1 MLNIGFAGYG
11 AGALAFMVLALV
23 LLTGQRGR
31 PRKRMLMFASAA
43 STLWMAVAAYQ
54 SIAQAVV
61 FESQLLELARDF
73 AWITFMAGILS
84 SAYDDQ
90 DVTRHRFRNV
100 LMLAG
105 AFVLLQGTLTA
116 YRYYSGTAV
125 ISFIG
130 IDWLLAGYLLIAI
143 FGLVLVEQLFRNT
156 RPEMRRG
163 VKYLCMGMGSM
174 FAYDFYL
181 YADALLF
188 QRIDGALWQARGF
201 VNALV
206 VPLIGIAI
214 ARDPRWSLDIFVSR
228 RIVFHTAS
236 LLGAAIYLFAMGAG
250 GFYVRNYNGSW
261 GGVAQVIFLFG
272 AMLVLAVLLFSGQL
286 RASLRVLISKHF
298 FHYKY
303 DYRDEWL
310 RFIGTLSSGEPD
322 ARLRERVIRAIAE
335 IIESPAGV
343 LWMRRDTGL
352 FEPVSSWQMGIPE
365 GASEDVRSSLAE
377 FLEHQE
383 WVINLDEYERDR
395 ELYSGLALPTWLKE
409 IPRAWLV
416 TPLILHERLLGF
428 IVLTRSPAPQHFNWE
443 DCDLLKTAGRQAA
456 SHLAQLEASRALAD
470 AKQFEMCNR
479 MSTYVMH
486 DLKNLVAQLSLVV
499 TNAAKHKHNPQ
510 FMEDAIRTVE
520 HSVDKMNRLM
530 AHLRS
535 GGSDSRQ
542 IVAVDMCELLHDVAK
557 TMANGRPVP
566 SVDCQA
572 RGIAVRANRDRF
584 AAVIGHLVRNAQDA
598 TQDDGRIIMRLF
610 KSDEWAFIEV
620 QDTGA
625 GMDADFIR
633 ERLFRPFE
641 TTKGKSGMGI
651 GVYET
656 REFVRAL
663 GGDVEVI
670 SRVGEGTTFRLRVP
684 ISDENKNNVQLRLVE
699 GDGYSDDGRIKE
711 IAGR

>member
-1 MLNIGFAGYG
+1 MLSIGFVGYG
-11 AGALAFMVLALV
+11 AGALAFLVLALV

-31 PRKRMLMFASAA
+31 PRKRMLMLASAA
-43 STLWMAVAAYQ
+43 SALWMSVAAYQ
-54 SIAQAVV
+54 SIAQAVI
-61 FESQLLELARDF
+61 FESQLLELVRDL
-73 AWITFMAGILS
+73 AWIAFIAHFLG
-84 SAYDDQ
+84 SAYGDQ
-90 DVTRHRFRNV
+90 KGATQRFRSIF
-100 LMLAG
+100 MLTG
-105 AFVLLQGTLTA
+105 AFVLLQATLTA
-116 YRYYSGTAV
+116 HRFFSGEAV
-125 ISFIG
+125 ISSIG
-130 IDWLLAGYLLIAI
+130 IDWLLAGYLLIAVM
-143 FGLVLVEQLFRNT
+143 GLAMVEQLFRNT

-163 VKYLCMGMGSM
+163 VKYLCMGLGAM

-188 QRIDGALWQARGF
+188 QRVDGALWQARGF

-206 VPLIGIAI
+206 VPLIGLAV
-214 ARDPRWSLDIFVSR
+214 ARDAHWSLDIFVSR

-236 LLGAAIYLFAMGAG
+236 LLGAGIYLFAMGAG
-250 GFYVRNYNGSW
+250 GFYVRNYGGSW
-261 GGVAQVIFLFG
+261 GAVAQVIFLFG
-272 AMLVLAVLLFSGQL
+272 AILVLAVLLFSGQL

-322 ARLRERVIRAIAE
+322 ARLRERVVRAIAE
-335 IIESPAGV
+335 IIESPGGV
-343 LWMRRDTGL
+343 LWMRRDSGR
-352 FEPVSSWQMGIPE
+352 FEPVAAWQTGLPE
-365 GASEDVRSSLAE
+365 QASESASAPLPE
-377 FLEHQE
+377 FLERQE

-395 ELYSGLALPTWLKE
+395 ELYAGLELPEWLSH
-409 IPRAWLV
+409 IPRAWLI
-416 TPLILHERLLGF
+416 TPLILHDRLMGF
-428 IVLTRSPAPQHFNWE
+428 TVLTRSPAPQHFNWE

-456 SHLAQLEASRALAD
+456 SHLAQLEASRALAE
-470 AKQFEMCNR
+470 ARQFEMCNR
-479 MSTYVMH
+479 LSTYVMH

-535 GGSDSRQ
+535 GGTDNRQ
-542 IVAVDMCELLHDVAK
+542 VVTVDLCELLFDVAK
-557 TMANGRPVP
+557 TMANGLPVP

-572 RGIAVRANRDRF
+572 KGVGARANRDRF
-584 AAVIGHLVRNAQDA
+584 AAIIGHLVRNAQDA
-598 TQDDGRIIMRLF
+598 TPDDGRVIMRLF
-610 KSDEWAFIEV
+610 KVDDWAVIEV
-620 QDTGA
+620 QDTGT
-625 GMDADFIR
+625 GMDAEFIR

-656 REFVRAL
+656 REFVRAMS
-663 GGDVEVI
+663 GEVEVI
-670 SRVGEGTTFRLRVP
+670 SRVGEGTTFRIRVP

-699 GDGYSDDGRIKE
+699 GDGYSDDGRFKE

>member
-1 MLNIGFAGYG
+1 MLNIGFAGYT
-11 AGALAFMVLALV
+11 AGAVAFLALALV
-23 LLTGQRGR
+23 LLTGRHGQT
-31 PRKRMLMFASAA
+31 RKRLLMLAALASALWMASAA
-43 STLWMAVAAYQ
+43 YHSLTQ
-54 SIAQAVV
+54 SALLHA
-61 FESQLLELARDF
+61 QLLELLRDL
-73 AWITFMAGILS
+73 AWIAFLARILGAAYADPAVADRHYRS
-84 SAYDDQ
+84 VVMLSAAY
-90 DVTRHRFRNV
+90 VALLASLTGHR
-100 LMLAG
+100 L
-105 AFVLLQGTLTA
+105 
-116 YRYYSGTAV
+116 YSGQAATAAL
-125 ISFIG
+125 G
-130 IDWLLAGYLLIAI
+130 IDWLLAGYLLLAI

-163 VKYLCMGMGSM
+163 VKYLCMGLGGM

-181 YADALLF
+181 YADALLL
-188 QRIDGALWQARGF
+188 QRVDSALWQARGF
-201 VNALV
+201 VNVLV
-206 VPLIGIAI
+206 VPLLGVAI
-214 ARDPRWSLDIFVSR
+214 ARDARWSLDIFISR

-236 LLGAAIYLFAMGAG
+236 LLGAGIYLFAIGAG
-250 GFYVRNYNGSW
+250 GYYVRSFGGTW

-272 AMLVLAVLLFSGQL
+272 AILLLAVLLFSGQL

-322 ARLRERVIRAIAE
+322 MRLRERVVRAIAE
-335 IIESPAGV
+335 IIESPSGV
-343 LWMRRDTGL
+343 LWLRRDSGR
-352 FEPVSSWQMGIPE
+352 FEPVAAWQMPLPE
-365 GASEDVRSSLAE
+365 QALEPADSSLVR
-377 FLEHQE
+377 FLERQE
-383 WVINLDEYERDR
+383 WVINLDEYARDR
-395 ELYSGLALPTWLKE
+395 ELYADLELPDWLGA
-409 IPRAWLV
+409 IPRPWLV
-416 TPLILHERLLGF
+416 TPLILHDRLLGF

-456 SHLAQLEASRALAD
+456 SHLAQLEAARALAD
-470 AKQFEMCNR
+470 ARQFEMCSR
-479 MSTYVMH
+479 LSTYVMH

-535 GGSDSRQ
+535 GGNDQMQ
-542 IVAVDMCELLHDVAK
+542 IVAVELCPLLHDVAR
-557 TMANGRPVP
+557 TMANGRPAP

-572 RGIAVRANRDRF
+572 KGIATRADKDRF
-584 AAVIGHLVRNAQDA
+584 AAIVGHVVRNAQDA
-598 TQDDGRIIMRLF
+598 TPDDGRIIMRLF
-610 KSDEWAFIEV
+610 KRDEWAVVEV
-620 QDTGA
+620 QDTGC
-625 GMDADFIR
+625 GMDPDFIR

-641 TTKGKSGMGI
+641 TTKGPSGMGI

-684 ISDENKNNVQLRLVE
+684 ISDETRNNVQLDIIE
-699 GDGYSDDGRIKE
+699 DDGYPHDGRVKE

>member
-1 MLNIGFAGYG
+1 MLSIGFVGYA
-11 AGALAFMVLALV
+11 AGAVAFMVLALV
-23 LLTGQRGR
+23 LLTGQRGQQ
-31 PRKRMLMFASAA
+31 RKRMLTLAAAA
-43 STLWMAVAAYQ
+43 STLWMAVASYQ
-54 SIAQAVV
+54 SIAHSIV

-73 AWITFMAGILS
+73 AWIAFMTGILGG
-84 SAYDDQ
+84 AYADQ
-90 DVTRHRFRNV
+90 AVARQRFRNILTV
-100 LMLAG
+100 AG
-105 AFVLLQGTLTA
+105 AFVLFQAVLTA
-116 YRYYSGTAV
+116 HRFYSGSA
-125 ISFIG
+125 IIAFIG
-130 IDWLLAGYLLIAI
+130 IDWLLAGYLLIAVL
-143 FGLVLVEQLFRNT
+143 GLVMVEQLFRNT

-163 VKYLCMGMGSM
+163 IKYLCMGVGAM

-201 VNALV
+201 VNTLV
-206 VPLIGIAI
+206 VPLIGLAV

-236 LLGAAIYLFAMGAG
+236 LLGAGIYLLAMGAG
-250 GFYVRNYNGSW
+250 GFYVRNYDGTW

-272 AMLVLAVLLFSGQL
+272 AMLLLAVLLFSGQL

-335 IIESPAGV
+335 IIESPAGI

-352 FEPVSSWQMGIPE
+352 FEPIATWQMELPE
-365 GASEDVRSSLAE
+365 AASESVGSSLAE
-377 FLEHQE
+377 FLERQE
-383 WVINLDEYERDR
+383 WVINLDEYDRDR
-395 ELYSGLALPTWLKE
+395 ELYSDLVLPAWLRQ
-409 IPRAWLV
+409 IPKAWLV

-428 IVLTRSPAPQHFNWE
+428 IVLARSPAPQHFNWE

-479 MSTYVMH
+479 MSTYVLH
-486 DLKNLVAQLSLVV
+486 DLKNLVSQLSLVV
-499 TNAAKHKHNPQ
+499 SNASKHKHNPQ

-520 HSVDKMNRLM
+520 NSVEKMNNLM

-535 GGSDSRQ
+535 GGGDQRQ
-542 IVAVDMCELLHDVAK
+542 IVPIDLCELLHDVAN
-557 TMANGRPVP
+557 TMSNGRPIA

-572 RGIAVRANRDRF
+572 KGIFVRANRDRF
-584 AAVIGHLVRNAQDA
+584 AAIIGHLVRNAQDA
-598 TQDDGRIIMRLF
+598 TADDGRIIMRLF
-610 KSDEWAFIEV
+610 KSDDWAVVEV
-620 QDTGA
+620 QDTGS
-625 GMDADFIR
+625 GMDPDFIR

-663 GGDVEVI
+663 SGDVEVI

-684 ISDENKNNVQLRLVE
+684 ISDENKNNVELRLVD
-699 GDGYSDDGRIKE
+699 GDGYSDDGRFKE

>member
-1 MLNIGFAGYG
+1 MLSIGLVGYT
-11 AGALAFMVLALV
+11 AGAIAFLVLGLV
-23 LLTGQRGR
+23 LLTGQHGQS
-31 PRKRMLMFASAA
+31 RKRLLLLASFFSAI
-43 STLWMAVAAYQ
+43 WMGLAAYQ
-54 SIAQAVV
+54 TVSQSLAFQT
-61 FESQLLELARDF
+61 QLLELVRDLAWVAFLAR
-73 AWITFMAGILS
+73 ILGA
-84 SAYDDQ
+84 AYGERAVAD
-90 DVTRHRFRNV
+90 RRFRG
-100 LMLAG
+100 LMMLTG
-105 AFVLLQGTLTA
+105 AFVLLLASLTA
-116 YRYYSGTAV
+116 HRFYSGAAI
-125 ISFIG
+125 ISSIG
-130 IDWLLAGYLLIAI
+130 VDWLLGGYLLIAI

-156 RPEMRRG
+156 RREMRRG
-163 VKYLCMGMGSM
+163 IKYLCMGVGGM

-188 QRIDGALWQARGF
+188 QRVDIALWEARGF

-206 VPLIGIAI
+206 VPLIAVAI
-214 ARDPRWSLDIFVSR
+214 ARDSRWSLDIFVSR

-236 LLGAAIYLFAMGAG
+236 LLGAGVYLFAMGAG
-250 GFYVRNYNGSW
+250 GYYVRSFGGSW

-272 AMLVLAVLLFSGQL
+272 AILLLAVLLFSGQL

-322 ARLRERVIRAIAE
+322 ARLRERVVRAIAE
-335 IIESPAGV
+335 IIESSAGV
-343 LWMRRDTGL
+343 LWMRRDTGR
-352 FEPVSSWQMGIPE
+352 FEPIAGWQMELPE
-365 GASEDVRSSLAE
+365 SASEEAGGSLAT
-377 FLEHQE
+377 FLERQE
-383 WVINLDEYERDR
+383 WVINLDEYERDPQLYTGL
-395 ELYSGLALPTWLKE
+395 ELPDWLTN

-428 IVLTRSPAPQHFNWE
+428 ILLTRSPAPQHFNWE

-456 SHLAQLEASRALAD
+456 SHLAQLEAARALAD
-470 AKQFEMCNR
+470 ARQFELCSR
-479 MSTYVMH
+479 LSTYVMH

-535 GGSDSRQ
+535 GGTDNRQ
-542 IVAVDMCELLHDVAK
+542 MVSVDLCDLLHEAAR
-557 TMANGRPVP
+557 TMANGRPAP

-572 RGIAVRANRDRF
+572 KGIAARANRDRF
-584 AAVIGHLVRNAQDA
+584 AAIIGHLVRNAQDA
-598 TQDDGRIIMRLF
+598 TADDGRIIMRLF
-610 KSDEWAFIEV
+610 KHEDWAVIEV
-620 QDTGA
+620 QDTGC
-625 GMDADFIR
+625 GMDPVFIR

-663 GGDVEVI
+663 GGDIEVI

-684 ISDENKNNVQLRLVE
+684 ISGENQNNVQLCLVG
-699 GDGYSDDGRIKE
+699 GDGYPNDGKLQE

>member
-1 MLNIGFAGYG
+1 MPGIGLVGYTVG
-11 AGALAFMVLALV
+11 AIAFLVLALV
-23 LLTGQRGR
+23 LLTGQHGQS
-31 PRKRMLMFASAA
+31 RKRLLLLASLL
-43 STLWMAVAAYQ
+43 STVWMGLAAYQ
-54 SIAQAVV
+54 TVSQSFAFQTQVVELLRDLAWVAFLVRILGAAYGDRAV
-61 FESQLLELARDF
+61 SGR
-73 AWITFMAGILS
+73 
-84 SAYDDQ
+84 
-90 DVTRHRFRNV
+90 RFRA
-100 LMLAG
+100 LMMSTG
-105 AFVLLQGTLTA
+105 AFVLLLISLTA
-116 YRYYSGTAV
+116 HRFYSGVAI
-125 ISFIG
+125 ISSIG
-130 IDWLLAGYLLIAI
+130 VDWLLGGYLLMAI

-163 VKYLCMGMGSM
+163 IKYLCMGVGGM

-188 QRIDGALWQARGF
+188 QRVDVSLWQARGF

-206 VPLIGIAI
+206 VPLIAVAI
-214 ARDPRWSLDIFVSR
+214 ARDARWSLDIFVSR

-236 LLGAAIYLFAMGAG
+236 LLGAGIYLFAMGAG
-250 GFYVRNYNGSW
+250 GYYVRSFGGSW

-272 AMLVLAVLLFSGQL
+272 AILVLAVLLFSGQL

-322 ARLRERVIRAIAE
+322 ARLRERVVRAIAE

-343 LWMRRDTGL
+343 LWMRRDTGR
-352 FEPVSSWQMGIPE
+352 FEPVASWQMDLPE
-365 GASEDVRSSLAE
+365 NASEEANGALVT
-377 FLEHQE
+377 FLERQE
-383 WVINLDEYERDR
+383 WVINRDEFERDPQ
-395 ELYSGLALPTWLKE
+395 LYAGLGMPDWLATV
-409 IPRAWLV
+409 PRAWLI

-428 IVLTRSPAPQHFNWE
+428 ILLARSPAPQHFNWE

-456 SHLAQLEASRALAD
+456 SHLAQLEAARALAD
-470 AKQFEMCNR
+470 ARQFELCSR
-479 MSTYVMH
+479 LSTYVMH

-499 TNAAKHKHNPQ
+499 SNASKHKHNPQ

-535 GGSDSRQ
+535 GGADNRQ
-542 IVAVDMCELLHDVAK
+542 MVALDLCNLLHEVAN
-557 TMANGRPVP
+557 TMANGRPAP

-572 RGIAVRANRDRF
+572 KGIAARANRDRF
-584 AAVIGHLVRNAQDA
+584 AAILGHLVRNAQDA
-598 TQDDGRIIMRLF
+598 TAADGRIIMRLF
-610 KSDEWAFIEV
+610 KHEDWAVIEV
-620 QDTGA
+620 QDNGS
-625 GMDADFIR
+625 GMDAEFIR

-663 GGDVEVI
+663 GGDIEVI
-670 SRVGEGTTFRLRVP
+670 SRVGEGTTFRMRVP
-684 ISDENKNNVQLRLVE
+684 ISGENQNNVQLCLVE
-699 GDGYSDDGRIKE
+699 GDGYLHDGKLQE